1 MTLLGSVAIASAQ
14 TALDA
19 AHHPGSPAS
28 AAAPGGMPMMDM
40 SKMMQMMRGMTMSG
54 RGGMSM
60 MPFEHIE
67 GRIAFL
73 KAELAIT
80 DTQLPQWNAFA
91 DALRAGAKGMQETMS
106 KMMQAGM
113 PATAAARADPM
124 VQMVTTRLDGM
135 KARASAGKTLYDVLT
150 HAQKKVADDLML
162 APAGRM

>member
-1 MTLLGSVAIASAQ
+1 MAAAPNPRRRLPCLVPRRLTFAAMTLLGSVAIASAQ

-80 DTQLPQWNAFA
+80 DT
-91 DALRAGAKGMQETMS
+91 
-106 KMMQAGM
+106 
-113 PATAAARADPM
+113 AAAMERVCRRA
-124 VQMVTTRLDGM
+124 
-135 KARASAGKTLYDVLT
+135 ARRRER
-150 HAQKKVADDLML
+150 H
-162 APAGRM
+162 

>member
-1 MTLLGSVAIASAQ
+1 MFSTTSTDIRRDDTPRQRRNRQCANRAGRCPSSWFTGVCGRPGRHAYDGYEQ
-14 TALDA
+14 DDA
-19 AHHPGSPAS
+19 NDARHDDVGPLW
-28 AAAPGGMPMMDM
+28 
-40 SKMMQMMRGMTMSG
+40 
-54 RGGMSM
+54 MSM

-135 KARASAGKTLYDVLT
+135 K
-150 HAQKKVADDLML
+150 
-162 APAGRM
+162 